1 MIKRLTPK
9 TAFGKNVL
17 TVMTGGGLAQAI
29 PILMSPVLTRLYS
42 PEDFGFMALYLWG
55 ASLLTILATGKYE
68 KSVYL
73 PNRTK
78 GVARIIDMSS
88 NLSLFFSILLLFSI
102 LFFGDY
108 LWHFFDIKNSIIWL
122 YILPYSVFI
131 ASQYQILEDLV
142 IKRSEYKKLSI
153 SRVSQSF
160 VNSSA
165 AVGLSYLMVNSG
177 LLVAN
182 LLGQIVA
189 LITVRKIK
197 KNLWPISVY
206 IQDPYCCC

>member
-42 PEDFGFMALYLWG
+42 PEDFGFMALYLWV

-88 NLSLFFSILLLFSI
+88 KIRTCSNPEICALVRFRDPPWFVIVFR
-102 LFFGDY
+102 
-108 LWHFFDIKNSIIWL
+108 
-122 YILPYSVFI
+122 SV
-131 ASQYQILEDLV
+131 
-142 IKRSEYKKLSI
+142 
-153 SRVSQSF
+153 
-160 VNSSA
+160 
-165 AVGLSYLMVNSG
+165 
-177 LLVAN
+177 
-182 LLGQIVA
+182 
-189 LITVRKIK
+189 
-197 KNLWPISVY
+197 
-206 IQDPYCCC
+206 